1 MKEKLDKDI
10 NIKIIS
16 NKLVELDLPE
26 DSDLK
31 N

>member
-10 NIKIIS
+10 NIKLIN